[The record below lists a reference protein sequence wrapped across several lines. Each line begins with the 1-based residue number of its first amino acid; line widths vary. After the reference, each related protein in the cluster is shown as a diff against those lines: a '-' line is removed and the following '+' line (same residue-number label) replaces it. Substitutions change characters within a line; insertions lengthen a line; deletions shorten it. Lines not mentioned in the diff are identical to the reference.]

1 MKKSGQITV
10 FFSLALLC
18 IFSLMCG
25 LIESARMAGARC
37 YLKLAADSAMDSVF
51 SEYHKEAWDQYRLF
65 LLETKDEKE
74 IQDSWNQYMEP
85 YMESSGW
92 YAMKAESSEVLDRVL
107 ITEDGGFHLNQEIL
121 DYMKYGIIKD
131 LPDADGAADLLKNLK
146 EASSVENLSQ
156 SFTGHTKEAVR
167 LERALEDIN
176 DCLRAQKEYWQ
187 EAQRQ
192 LENYNGGGFQKTAE
206 KLTREME
213 RIPAL
218 VSAYGKLADQLKQG
232 LNETNHK
239 KEVLSKDISPEVQRA
254 MSEEADSYESYVN
267 QEGPRRKQLE
277 ALPEKMEQEKSIIQ
291 QAIER
296 AEEVED
302 IIDEWEE
309 SDSDD
314 DEDDDGPD
322 LSELWGSVENIW
334 SRIQIP
340 LLSYSN
346 GVKDPEKQ
354 RILEQIEGFAQK
366 GLLNLVLP
374 EGSEVSK
381 GIVNGDSFPSASME
395 EGEGNSLNLLERIIF
410 EEYCSR
416 FLTNFCSEE
425 EKEFKYE
432 MEYLISGKTSD
443 EDNLKK
449 VVTELVAIREGMN
462 LIHILTDSQK
472 RQEANALAGMIT
484 GATGLAPLTGVVAFF
499 IMTVWALGEA
509 IVDVKMLLE
518 GKKTAFIKSRET
530 WNLTLSNLLELGK
543 TGKSSGG
550 KAGDKGVDY
559 TGYLKLLLF
568 LGNQQV
574 QNYRLMDMI
583 QWNLCKKQGDF
594 RMENCIYQAE
604 IKGSIQT
611 KHLFFGGS
619 NPFYLLDVKTEKA
632 Y

>member
-10 FFSLALLC
+10 FLSLALLC

-51 SEYHKEAWDQYRLF
+51 SEYHREAWDQYRLF
-65 LLETKDEKE
+65 LLEAKDEKE
-74 IQDSWNQYMEP
+74 IKDSWNQFMEP

-92 YAMKAESSEVLDRVL
+92 YGMAMESAEVSDRVL
-107 ITEDGGFHLNQEIL
+107 ITDDGGSHLDQEIL

-131 LPDADGAADLLKNLK
+131 MPDGDGAADLLKNLK
-146 EASSVENLSQ
+146 EASSVESLSQ
-156 SFTGHTKEAVR
+156 SYSGHTKEAVR

-176 DCLRAQKEYWQ
+176 DCLRAQKDYW
-187 EAQRQ
+187 ETAQRQ
-192 LENYNGGGFQKTAE
+192 LGNYNGSGFRETAQKL
-206 KLTREME
+206 KREMD

-218 VSAYGKLADQLKQG
+218 VTTYGKRADQLKKN
-232 LNETNHK
+232 LDDTKRKNEA
-239 KEVLSKDISPEVQRA
+239 LSINISPEMQKA
-254 MSEEADSYESYVN
+254 MAEEANSYETYVN
-267 QEGPRRKQLE
+267 QDGPRRKQVE
-277 ALPEKMEQEKSIIQ
+277 ALPKHMDIQKTIIQ
-291 QAIER
+291 QAMER

-302 IIDEWEE
+302 IIDNWVY
-309 SDSDD
+309 D
-314 DEDDDGPD
+314 DEEDSGPD
-322 LSELWGSVENIW
+322 LSELWGSVEDIW
-334 SRIQIP
+334 NRIQISV
-340 LLSYSN
+340 LSYSN

-354 RILEQIEGFAQK
+354 RILEQIEGFAEQ

-374 EGSEVSK
+374 EGSQVSK
-381 GIVNGDSFPSASME
+381 GMVNSDSFPSTSMSA
-395 EGEGNSLNLLERIIF
+395 GEGASINLLERLVF

-432 MEYLISGKTSD
+432 MEYLISGKTHD
-443 EDNLKK
+443 EDNLKR

-462 LIHILTDSQK
+462 LIHILSDSEK
-472 RQEANALAGMIT
+472 RQEANALASVIT
-484 GATGLAPLTGVVAFF
+484 GVTGLAPLTGVIAFF

-509 IVDVKMLLE
+509 IVDVQMLLE

-550 KAGDKGVDY
+550 KAGDKGIDY
-559 TGYLKLLLF
+559 TGYLKLLMF
-568 LGNQQV
+568 LSDQKV

-594 RMENCIYQAE
+594 RMENCVYQAE
-604 IKGSIQT
+604 IKGNVKA
-611 KHLFFGGS
+611 KHLFFGDS
-619 NPFYLLDVKTEKA
+619 SPFYPVDVRTEKA